1 VHVRGLAAAAV
12 ALSFL
17 ATGCQSARAA
27 ADKAL
32 PPPRPCDL
40 AAQYQCQPVNNDA
53 ALQRLV
59 DDLGADPA
67 QPVTAQRVKL
77 GTELCAISLVLTGV
91 EVTPTDDPLTQ
102 RIRRIEDLGAQGKG
116 PAIDPA
122 TVACPVAVRGAP
134 EVPAAKPVIGC
145 SFTDGSQCQP
155 VNNDAAL
162 RAVTVRLDGAATASD
177 KLAVLIEE
185 GCAID
190 RVAAGVYN
198 PPPDAPLTTR
208 WNNLAARYSSI
219 AEQRGDLA
227 TAQEPECP
235 ALHQQVTSK

>member
-1 VHVRGLAAAAV
+1 MHVRGLAAAAV

-162 RAVTVRLDGAATASD
+162 RAVTVRLDGAAAASD
-177 KLAVLIEE
+177 KLAVLVEE

-190 RVAAGVYN
+190 RVTAGVYN